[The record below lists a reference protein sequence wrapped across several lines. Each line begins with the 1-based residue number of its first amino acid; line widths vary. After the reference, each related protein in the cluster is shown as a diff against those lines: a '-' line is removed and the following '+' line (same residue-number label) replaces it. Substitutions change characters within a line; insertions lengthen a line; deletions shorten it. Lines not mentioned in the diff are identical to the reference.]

1 MLRGG
6 ISDPRNKTLMKMFNM
21 IGFGERAGSGIS
33 DIYQVWE
40 NEGWEM
46 PVLSKNEDSGQPQ
59 CPEDKDRAIVEALEH
74 FKMIQVAISYAIGK
88 ADPVTVQ
95 IDTFGT
101 PHLDEDIIKRSFI
114 KALNILVRERDIIIA
129 DFEEIRDTAFST
141 EGLNAEVEV
150 LFVIAQ

>member
-1 MLRGG
+1 MPAVSLYGVEWNIINR
-6 ISDPRNKTLMKMFNM
+6 IKFFRILLIKMELVPSPN
-21 IGFGERAGSGIS
+21 
-33 DIYQVWE
+33 
-40 NEGWEM
+40 
-46 PVLSKNEDSGQPQ
+46 LSKNEDSRQPQ